1 LLTYSAVEITHL
13 RYFVHVAASESFS
26 RGARLAHVSPPAM
39 TKAIQKLEDEVGARL
54 FERTTRRVLLTE
66 AGQALLRRARA
77 ALAEVDGIR
86 KDLDDLDANLAGEL
100 RIGAMEVFSL
110 RALPRALTQLVSLH
124 PAVVPHAFE
133 MHPETIQ
140 RHVAEGQLD
149 IGFTIGR
156 GSWKGVRTEILG
168 ASAGRVV
175 CGRAHPLFRGRR
187 IGPADLAR
195 HPFVVPRFF
204 QQEHLPALDEFP
216 EERYPRRVGATIELL
231 QMGVELVVA
240 GKLLG
245 CFPEVSID
253 HLVKSKE
260 LAVLEGL
267 RGLPRFELL
276 ALTREGVAP
285 KRAAVALVALLR
297 AGLRIDRTP
306 KA

>member
-1 LLTYSAVEITHL
+1 MEITHL

-66 AGQALLRRARA
+66 AGQALLRRAQA
-77 ALAEVDGIR
+77 ALDQVDGIR
-86 KDLDDLDANLAGEL
+86 KDLDDLDAKVAGEL

-110 RALPRALTQLVSLH
+110 RALPRALAQLVADH

-140 RHVAEGQLD
+140 RHVVEGQLD

-156 GSWKGVRTEILG
+156 VSMKGVRADVLG
-168 ASAGRVV
+168 TSPGRVV
-175 CGRAHPLFRGRR
+175 CGRSHPLFRGRR
-187 IGPADLAR
+187 VGPADLAR
-195 HPFVVPRFF
+195 HSFVVPRFF

-216 EERYPRRVGATIELL
+216 EDRYARRVGATIELL

-240 GKLLG
+240 GQLLG
-245 CFPEVSID
+245 CFPEISID
-253 HLVKSKE
+253 HLVQSKE
-260 LAVLEGL
+260 LAVLSGL

-276 ALTREGVAP
+276 ALTRDGVAP
-285 KRAAVALVALLR
+285 KRAATALMGLLR
-297 AGLRIDRTP
+297 AGLHS
-306 KA
+306 